1 MRLFD
6 TKKSFKKEF
15 KQQLRYAIAAA
26 VGFLI
31 AYAWRESILNITY
44 NIVSVFTEQ
53 TQTFLSNTLTAIILT
68 LIGVLL
74 IVLTS
79 KLLKGK

>member
-1 MRLFD
+1 MKFFD
-6 TKKSFKKEF
+6 KNKSFKKEF

-44 NIVSVFTEQ
+44 NIVSVFTVQ
-53 TQTFLSNTLTAIILT
+53 TQTFLSNTLTALVLT

-74 IVLTS
+74 IVITS
-79 KLLKGK
+79 KILKK